1 MHYLFYIYH
10 FFVLIESIFNQKKKK
25 TDRAIAFRPYADL
38 LWMETSVPH
47 LKDAK
52 EFAEGVKRVYPN
64 AMLAYNLS
72 PSFNWSA
79 HGMTDSDIENYT
91 KQLASYGFVWQFIT
105 VAGNL
110 PPPACVCVRL
120 GVRVRVRWLSVCV
133 VRRHQGSTRTV

>member
-1 MHYLFYIYH
+1 
-10 FFVLIESIFNQKKKK
+10 
-25 TDRAIAFRPYADL
+25 
-38 LWMETSVPH
+38 METSVPH

-79 HGMTDSDIENYT
+79 HGMSDSDIENYT

-105 VAGNL
+105 VAGTPAL
-110 PPPACVCVRL
+110 PALPHARL
-120 GVRVRVRWLSVCV
+120 PVLCAMVTLTVLCCA
-133 VRRHQGSTRTV
+133 QASTRTA

>member
-1 MHYLFYIYH
+1 
-10 FFVLIESIFNQKKKK
+10 
-25 TDRAIAFRPYADL
+25 
-38 LWMETSVPH
+38 METSVPH

-105 VAGNL
+105 VAGTLLL
-110 PPPACVCVRL
+110 PFFMV
-120 GVRVRVRWLSVCV
+120 VRVRAVECVR
-133 VRRHQGSTRTV
+133 VR